1 MRLCPSRFRR
11 PCLDTLDI
19 PANRAGNGRDAPR
32 RACTHQ
38 EIPISSFADKTFT
51 APAQIRNFC
60 IIAHIDH
67 GKSTLADRML
77 QLTGVVD
84 ERSMRAQY
92 LDRMDIERERG
103 ITIKAQNVR
112 LPWRVGDTDYVL
124 HLIDTPGH
132 VDFTYEVSRA
142 LEACEGAVLLVDAA
156 QGIEAQTLAN
166 LYLALDRD
174 LHIIPVLNKIDLPAA
189 DPDRYAAEIAHII
202 GCEPGDVLRV
212 SGKTG
217 DGVAD
222 LLDHVVREVPPP
234 QGVADAPL
242 RAMIFDSVYDIYR
255 GVVTYV
261 RVVDGK
267 ITPRERIAMMSTG
280 ATHELLEVGI
290 VSPEPKA
297 SDGLGVGEVG
307 YLITGVKDVRQSK
320 VGDTV
325 TAARHGATEAL
336 TGYREP
342 RPMVYS
348 GLYPVDGSDY
358 PVLRDALDRLQ
369 LNDAALTYEPE
380 TSVALGFGFRCGFLG
395 LLHMEITRERL
406 EREFNLDLISTS
418 PNVVYRV
425 VKEDNTEIV
434 VTNPSDWPEGK
445 VRTVYEPV
453 VKTTIIAPSEF
464 IGTIMELCQSR
475 RGELGGMDYLSP
487 ERVELRYT
495 MPLGEI
501 IFDFFD
507 SLKSR
512 TRGYASLDYEEA
524 GEQEAQLVKVDI
536 LLQGEAVDAFSAIV
550 HKDGASAYG
559 NKMTTKLKELIPR
572 QQFEVP
578 VQAAIGSKIIA
589 RENIRAIRKDVLSKC
604 YGGDITRKRKLL
616 EKQKEGKKRMKTI
629 GRVDVPQ
636 EAFVAA
642 LSADAAG
649 DKGKK

>member
-1 MRLCPSRFRR
+1 M
-11 PCLDTLDI
+11 LD
-19 PANRAGNGRDAPR
+19 
-32 RACTHQ
+32 
-38 EIPISSFADKTFT
+38 
-51 APAQIRNFC
+51 
-60 IIAHIDH
+60 
-67 GKSTLADRML
+67 
-77 QLTGVVD
+77 LTGVVD

-112 LPWRVGDTDYVL
+112 LPWKMNDGAGDQEFVL

-174 LHIIPVLNKIDLPAA
+174 LAIIPVLNKIDLPAA

-217 DGVAD
+217 EGVAD
-222 LLDHVVREVPPP
+222 LLDHVVREVPAPTGDP
-234 QGVADAPL
+234 DAPT
-242 RAMIFDSVYDIYR
+242 RAMIFDSVYDTYR

-261 RVVDGK
+261 RVIDGK
-267 ITPRERIAMMSTG
+267 ITPRERIKMMSTG
-280 ATHELLEVGI
+280 AVHELLEVGI
-290 VSPEPKA
+290 VSPEPKPA
-297 SDGLGVGEVG
+297 DGLGVGEVG

-325 TAARHGATEAL
+325 TTARHGATEAL

-342 RPMVYS
+342 KPMVYS

-358 PVLRDALDRLQ
+358 PDMREALEKLR
-369 LNDAALTYEPE
+369 LNDAALAYEPE

-395 LLHMEITRERL
+395 LLHMEISRERL
-406 EREFNLDLISTS
+406 EREFDLDLISTS

-425 VKEDNTEIV
+425 VLDDGAETI
-434 VTNPSDWPEGK
+434 VTNPSVWPAGK

-453 VKTTIIAPSEF
+453 VKITIISPSEF

-501 IFDFFD
+501 IFGFFD
-507 SLKSR
+507 ALKSR
-512 TRGYASLDYEEA
+512 TRGYASLDYEDA
-524 GEQEAQLVKVDI
+524 GEQEAELVKVDI
-536 LLQGEAVDAFSAIV
+536 LLQGEPVDAFSAIV
-550 HKDGASAYG
+550 HRDEAAEYG
-559 NKMTTKLKELIPR
+559 RKMTTKLKELIPR

-578 VQAAIGSKIIA
+578 VQAAVGSKIIA

-642 LSADAAG
+642 LSTDAG
-649 DKGKK
+649 DEKPKK

>member
-1 MRLCPSRFRR
+1 L
-11 PCLDTLDI
+11 
-19 PANRAGNGRDAPR
+19 
-32 RACTHQ
+32 
-38 EIPISSFADKTFT
+38 ADKTFT

-77 QLTGVVD
+77 QLTGVVAD
-84 ERSMRAQY
+84 RDMRAQY

-112 LPWRVGDTDYVL
+112 LPWQVDGADYVL

-202 GCEPGDVLRV
+202 GCEPSDVLRV

-217 DGVAD
+217 DGVAE
-222 LLDHVVREVPPP
+222 LLDHVVQEVPPP
-234 QGVADAPL
+234 TGDADAPA
-242 RAMIFDSVYDIYR
+242 RAMIFDSVYDTYR

-261 RVVDGK
+261 RVVDGR
-267 ITPRERIAMMSTG
+267 IVPRERIKMMSTG
-280 ATHELLEVGI
+280 AHHELLEVGI
-290 VSPEPKA
+290 VSPDPKP
-297 SDGLGVGEVG
+297 SVGLGVGEVG

-325 TAARHGATEAL
+325 TSARHGATEPL

-358 PVLRDALDRLQ
+358 PDLRDALERLQ
-369 LNDAALTYEPE
+369 LNDAALSWEPE

-418 PNVVYRV
+418 PNVVYRLV
-425 VKEDNTEIV
+425 TEGAAPGDPVMV
-434 VTNPSDWPEGK
+434 VTNPSDWPAGK
-445 VRTVYEPV
+445 IRTVFEPV

-507 SLKSR
+507 MLKSR

-524 GEQEAQLVKVDI
+524 GEQEADLVKVDI

-550 HKDGASAYG
+550 HKDAAFAYG

-629 GRVDVPQ
+629 GRVEVPQ

-642 LSADAAG
+642 LSTDAPADKA
-649 DKGKK
+649 KK